1 MSTFKVGEMV
11 ANRRAQIQLFDFK
24 YAEKNHVGVI
34 IGIVEDEY
42 IVKWEDEITLE
53 RDIYLIRVQ

>member
-1 MSTFKVGEMV
+1 MKTFKVGEMV
-11 ANRRAQIQLFDFK
+11 ANRRARIQLFDFK

-34 IGIVEDEY
+34 IGKIEDEY